1 MSEDS
6 DPISINLSDQKSFI
20 ELISDMINGIQYKLF
35 TMIFVMFI
43 LLSSDMFINRILT
56 KFDGAVEYNSPT
68 GYGTFLQGLLLVL
81 MCIII
86 DCLIGQHIL

>member
-6 DPISINLSDQKSFI
+6 DPISIDLSHQKSFI
-20 ELISDMINGIQYKLF
+20 ELISDMINGVQYKLF
-35 TMIFVMFI
+35 TMIFVMFM
-43 LLSSDMFINRILT
+43 LLT

-86 DCLIGQHIL
+86 DCLIGQHII